1 MSTRAPAGLRRSR
14 LRPATPRR
22 TRDPE
27 VIAALRELSQAIE
40 EVSGELALKPLL
52 TRLLAAACR
61 LTQADDGTVGLYD
74 AGRDLIRT
82 AAVWAMPEEE
92 LGAEMPRG
100 VGLAGLVLASGQP
113 ILSRYGDLPSITLP
127 QLVEH
132 DVLGLPIRWGGQ
144 LLGVFGLGA
153 QPPKRF
159 DASDLALLDLFAR
172 HAASAIHTAQRWEAE
187 RRRTERFELIA
198 RIAQLIGAEPERDAV
213 LQRAADAMHEILHY
227 ENVDIP
233 LIDPED
239 PDTLLVYIRGG
250 AYKRDIAGID
260 RIPIQRGIMGAA
272 ARLQRTQLVN
282 DVALDPRY
290 VRPPAAAVAAHELA
304 VPILWRG
311 RTLGVLNV
319 ESERRFDALD
329 QQSLEIVAD
338 TLAVAIQNAALFEQ
352 ARAAVMLSERQNLA
366 RELHDSV
373 TQVLAAISLNTQ
385 SLAAV
390 WKRDPEVAERRTARV
405 NELAQQAFAE
415 MRALLE
421 QLKPEGG
428 TSSGRRLASLELLER
443 GGLGVALD
451 SLLPQLVPEQLKLE
465 LDLARYEPQRIGH
478 EQALLRVAQEAVSNC
493 VRHARARHLSLSLRV
508 GRRYCTL
515 TVVDDGCGL
524 KTGRRGGLGLATMRS
539 RIVELG
545 GAFRI
550 GTATGGGARLEAR
563 LPRMDRLG

>member
-1 MSTRAPAGLRRSR
+1 MSATAPGSVRRSR
-14 LRPATPRR
+14 IRPARR
-22 TRDPE
+22 GTRDPE

-52 TRLLAAACR
+52 TRLLGAACR

-153 QPPKRF
+153 LPPKRF

-172 HAASAIHTAQRWEAE
+172 HAANAIHTAQRWEGE

-239 PDTLLVYIRGG
+239 PETLLVYIRGG

-290 VRPPAAAVAAHELA
+290 VRPPAVDVAAHELA

-352 ARAAVMLSERQNLA
+352 ARTAVMLGERQNLA

-390 WKRDPEVAERRTARV
+390 WKRDPEVAERRTGRV

-428 TSSGRRLASLELLER
+428 ASSGRRLASMELLDR

-451 SLLPQLVPEQLKLE
+451 SLLPQLVPEQLKLAV
-465 LDLARYEPQRIGH
+465 DLAGYEPQRIAH

-493 VRHARARHLSLSLRV
+493 VRHARASTLVVALKV

-515 TVVDDGCGL
+515 QISDDGRGL
-524 KTGRRGGLGLATMRS
+524 QHTRRGGLGLATMRS
-539 RIVELG
+539 RITELG
-545 GAFRI
+545 GDFRL
-550 GTATGGGARLEAR
+550 GARPGGGTLLRAR
-563 LPRMDRLG
+563 LPRVDRAG